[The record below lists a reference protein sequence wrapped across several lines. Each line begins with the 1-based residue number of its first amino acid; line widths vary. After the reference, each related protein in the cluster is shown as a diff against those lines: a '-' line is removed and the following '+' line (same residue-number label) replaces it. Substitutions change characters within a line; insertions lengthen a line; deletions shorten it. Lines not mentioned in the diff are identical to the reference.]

1 MTHLPR
7 LPSLCLFSVVFERE
21 RDWDPEGGKRGTETE
36 TYRLPFGG
44 KKKRGRGRRR
54 RRRRREL
61 DCFLVGGRG
70 VGFFALDFW
79 LGSFA
84 FSRAF

>member
-1 MTHLPR
+1 
-7 LPSLCLFSVVFERE
+7 
-21 RDWDPEGGKRGTETE
+21 
-36 TYRLPFGG
+36 LPFGG